1 MFHQPRRALRH
12 NASTRH
18 CHVSVGRGA
27 LPLQTSGKRCWPHLR
42 VCCLPRGGSGDHCRY
57 PTDRVPPF
65 TSFKSRQ
72 RGGVQPRAVMY
83 PAAPKSASQ
92 LRWAPRLPRVQRLRS
107 PPPWYR
113 GLRRRH
119 VYRGSGTCLPT
130 GRAASCHA
138 SCGPQWPTSLKHEE
152 NPSKSTCAVRLAC
165 SQRTHACFQGARR

>member
-1 MFHQPRRALRH
+1 MHYGTTHQPGIAMCLLAEAHYHSKRREKDVGPTYGFA
-12 NASTRH
+12 ASPE
-18 CHVSVGRGA
+18 VGPGTTVGT
-27 LPLQTSGKRCWPHLR
+27 LQTGYRRLQASSQDKE
-42 VCCLPRGGSGDHCRY
+42 
-57 PTDRVPPF
+57 
-65 TSFKSRQ
+65 
-72 RGGVQPRAVMY
+72 GGVQPRAVMY

-130 GRAASCHA
+130 GRAPGCHA

-152 NPSKSTCAVRLAC
+152 NPSRSTCAVRLAY
-165 SQRTHACFQGARR
+165 SQRTHACFQDACR